1 MEWPFQWNWV
11 STKMVEL
18 AFHPQSNGK
27 AIPIPFNI
35 FIVENTPLLTIG
47 KQIEILRKNFEGGE
61 KKSMKELSNLIE
73 SRRISCR
80 RRRKKWRKKI
90 KTFVESPVKE
100 EQTLDQFKI
109 GQQVWSDGYAKR
121 SAAHGGREEER
132 MSRR

>member
-1 MEWPFQWNWV
+1 MFGSLEWKGKEWKQIHSKCLVYKNPMERGFQWNWV

-47 KQIEILRKNFEGGE
+47 KQIKILRKNFRGE
-61 KKSMKELSNLIE
+61 KKSMKQLLNLVE
-73 SRRISCR
+73 FPVEREE
-80 RRRKKWRKKI
+80 KNGEKKI
-90 KTFVESPVKE
+90 KNFVESPVKE

-109 GQQVWSDGYAKR
+109 GQPV
-121 SAAHGGREEER
+121 
-132 MSRR
+132 